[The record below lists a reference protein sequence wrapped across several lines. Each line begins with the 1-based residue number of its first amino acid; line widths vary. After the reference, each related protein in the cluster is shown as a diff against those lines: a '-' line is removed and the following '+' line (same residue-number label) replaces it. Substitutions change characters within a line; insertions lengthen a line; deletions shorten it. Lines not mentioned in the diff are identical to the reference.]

1 MTVTD
6 NDDVLSKDQQPDC
19 AVVAGVRVLVL
30 HPVVHEPFAWQ
41 QYINTKGDDSD
52 SGHFAHDNHG
62 ALACGPWT
70 LCLMIFLDEND
81 DVSDDDY
88 YVKGDFVPL

>member
-6 NDDVLSKDQQPDC
+6 NDDVLSKDQQPDG
-19 AVVAGVRVLVL
+19 AVVARVGVLVL
-30 HPVVHEPFAWQ
+30 HPMVHEPFAWQ

-62 ALACGPWT
+62 ALACGP
-70 LCLMIFLDEND
+70 
-81 DVSDDDY
+81 
-88 YVKGDFVPL
+88 